1 MSILKLAYVIALQR
15 IIYTWKME
23 IVLFTGTILAVA
35 LMSSGVVFADLL
47 EEASLRH
54 TLVGT
59 ERKDIN
65 FSVRTYG
72 GLEDPLNTNRQETQ
86 FQKNL
91 DTIKDKVS
99 NPIHPYLNEEV
110 RVYETLP
117 FFFNELNPVVGKTS
131 KISHFLNLQIDN
143 TNEDLILSLPRP
155 SDNIVNLSPLKLKPT
170 DGSDRTRP
178 RGRISS
184 LTEILYERATV
195 IEGSWPYENEAL
207 STNITQ
213 PIQII
218 IDETGRN
225 LTGLSVGSRL
235 DLFPAIENNKQV
247 SMQAEIVG
255 VFRKTNINNT
265 FWEGME
271 KHFSYEDNKV
281 AIVPFF
287 TTDEAILQNVG
298 SYHPGSYMEIK
309 WFFF

>member
-143 TNEDLILSLPRP
+143 TNEDLILSLPRQ
-155 SDNIVNLSPLKLKPT
+155 SDNIVNLSP
-170 DGSDRTRP
+170 
-178 RGRISS
+178 
-184 LTEILYERATV
+184 
-195 IEGSWPYENEAL
+195 
-207 STNITQ
+207 
-213 PIQII
+213 
-218 IDETGRN
+218 
-225 LTGLSVGSRL
+225 
-235 DLFPAIENNKQV
+235 
-247 SMQAEIVG
+247 
-255 VFRKTNINNT
+255 
-265 FWEGME
+265 
-271 KHFSYEDNKV
+271 
-281 AIVPFF
+281 
-287 TTDEAILQNVG
+287 
-298 SYHPGSYMEIK
+298 
-309 WFFF
+309 

>member
-1 MSILKLAYVIALQR
+1 
-15 IIYTWKME
+15 ME

-72 GLEDPLNTNRQETQ
+72 GLEDPSNTMRQETQ

-99 NPIHPYLNEEV
+99 DPILPYLDEK
-110 RVYETLP
+110 
-117 FFFNELNPVVGKTS
+117 VGKTS
-131 KISHFLNLQIDN
+131 KISHFHNLQIDN
-143 TNEDLILSLPRP
+143 TNEKLTSSKPMP
-155 SDNIVNLSPLKLKPT
+155 SNSMVNLSPLKLKPT
-170 DGSDRTRP
+170 DGSAKTRP

-184 LTEILYERATV
+184 LTEILYGRATI
-195 IEGSWPYENEAL
+195 IEGSWPYENEAV
-207 STNITQ
+207 STNLDE

-225 LTGLSVGSRL
+225 LTGLSVGSSL
-235 DLFPAIENNKQV
+235 NLFPAIENNKQIF
-247 SMQAEIVG
+247 MQAEIVG
-255 VFRKTNINNT
+255 VFRKTDITNN
-265 FWEGME
+265 FWHGME
-271 KHFSYEDNKV
+271 RHFSYEDNKV

-298 SYHPGSYMEIK
+298 SYHPGSYMEMK
-309 WFFF
+309 WFFFIDIFTP